1 MRVFVAAELPP
12 GARAAVDALARPG
25 IEGLRWS
32 RPEQWHVTMAF
43 LGEVEPAT
51 VASVGVALRGSG
63 APPGRARLGPA
74 TALLGRSILCVPVTG
89 LDVVATRV
97 AHALRA
103 EGFEIEER
111 PFRGHVTLA
120 RARGRRS
127 VPPSLRGAAIEA
139 TWEVDRLAV
148 MESRPGEGGSR
159 YEVLE
164 HVPLPGE
171 L

>member
-1 MRVFVAAELPP
+1 MRVFVAAELSN
-12 GARAAVDALARPG
+12 GAREAVGTLARPG
-25 IEGLRWS
+25 IQGLRWA

-43 LGEVEPAT
+43 LGQVEPSA
-51 VASVGVALRGSG
+51 VASVTLALRGSG
-63 APPGRARLGPA
+63 APLGRARLGPA
-74 TALLGRSILCVPVTG
+74 TALLGRSVLCVPVGG
-89 LDVVATRV
+89 LDAVAARV
-97 AHALRA
+97 AQALRV

-127 VPPSLRGAAIEA
+127 VPASLRGVAVEA
-139 TWEVDRLAV
+139 TWDVDRLAV

-164 HVPLPGE
+164 RVPLSGSP
-171 L
+171 